1 MLENSTIVDVN
12 IEDAGWKAFA
22 VHEWKLDEND
32 EDLILRQYRIFMSQ
46 VIDRIFELLEIDFS
60 FEISVLLT
68 DSKRMHA
75 LNKQFRQKDKPTNV
89 LSFPFEDDEDID
101 EDEEGSLYL
110 GDVAFGYDIIE
121 QESKDKGISFLN
133 HFTHLIVHSTLHLL
147 GYDHET
153 EDDAYEMEDLEIE
166 ILSTF
171 NIKNPYE

>member
-1 MLENSTIVDVN
+1 
-12 IEDAGWKAFA
+12 
-22 VHEWKLDEND
+22 
-32 EDLILRQYRIFMSQ
+32 MSQ